1 MRVHKPSNNAIT
13 QGYSAGHRGYDFA
26 GNGLPD
32 EVRAGKSGTIIE
44 RVDTFTTNWRTT
56 GALTTRDYGNYI
68 KIKHDDGGF
77 ELHAHLRKGSSLVEG
92 TKVTAGQ
99 IVARIGNTGNSTGPH
114 LHSEYRNASSI
125 NQVAEFYTGG
135 GDSNMNDREYRNLYW
150 SWNQTTAERIGVE
163 WDADNPEKSVK
174 EVWAKID
181 QIKAEADQNRKDRD
195 KWHNALVQ
203 VFQYL
208 DVTFDAGKL
217 EDSLKDA
224 RTKVN
229 TLANN
234 QMNEVAQELRSVL
247 KKFLG

>member
-1 MRVHKPSNNAIT
+1 MRVHRPTNNPIT

-44 RVDTFTTNWRTT
+44 IVDIFTSNWRTT

-77 ELHAHLRKGSSLVEG
+77 ELHAHLRQGSALALN

-114 LHSEYRNASSI
+114 LHFEIRNASNI

-135 GDSNMNDREYRNLYW
+135 GDSNVNDREKRDLYW
-150 SWNQTTAERIGVE
+150 SWNQKLVETTGVVWDANKPQESVNQAIERI
-163 WDADNPEKSVK
+163 AF
-174 EVWAKID
+174 
-181 QIKAEADQNRKDRD
+181 IKAEADQNRKDRD
-195 KWHNALVQ
+195 KWYNEHQ
-203 VFQYL
+203 
-208 DVTFDAGKL
+208 DA
-217 EDSLKDA
+217 
-224 RTKVN
+224 
-229 TLANN
+229 
-234 QMNEVAQELRSVL
+234 L
-247 KKFLG
+247 KKIAEREKIIMTTPPVNLKAENLLKAVQEAVK